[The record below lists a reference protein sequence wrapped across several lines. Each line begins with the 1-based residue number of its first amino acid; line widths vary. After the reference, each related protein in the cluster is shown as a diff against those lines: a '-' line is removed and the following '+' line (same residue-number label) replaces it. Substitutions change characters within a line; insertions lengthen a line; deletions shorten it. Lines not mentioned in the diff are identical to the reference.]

1 MARFSRIRVRNPD
14 DRRVSRGCR
23 RSSKAVYYPIP
34 HQDEGVAR
42 IMDATKKRPVRRGYF
57 GRPFVLRLLAERNVA
72 AAQAKSGNAETPD
85 ERASNN

>member
-1 MARFSRIRVRNPD
+1 
-14 DRRVSRGCR
+14 
-23 RSSKAVYYPIP
+23 
-34 HQDEGVAR
+34 
-42 IMDATKKRPVRRGYF
+42 MDATKKRPVRRGYF